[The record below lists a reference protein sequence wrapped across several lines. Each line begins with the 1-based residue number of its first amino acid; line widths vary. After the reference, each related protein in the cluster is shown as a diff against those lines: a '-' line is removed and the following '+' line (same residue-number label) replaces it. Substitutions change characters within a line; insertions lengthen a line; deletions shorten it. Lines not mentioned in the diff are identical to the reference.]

1 MKPRTSNEV
10 PPPFHI
16 RATESVRV
24 RMTLWYLAVMSL
36 IIVVFG
42 SSLYGSSQVFLNSYA
57 AESRLQAQVYQDSQH
72 YVTMYRRALLAHNTL
87 TSQPLRTQELVVLF
101 GTGGKVLAA
110 GGPLTS
116 GMIVQLQLR
125 SAETSGMFDL
135 AVPQTHPH
143 GLWKWSSVSQY
154 RVLVT
159 PVLNQNA
166 RIATLLVGL
175 PQPTPTPLLAIW
187 LFWGAMA
194 LVVAAIGGY
203 WLAGKVLRPV
213 NAITRMANEIN
224 ATDLR
229 RRLHFEH
236 RDEFGELAATF
247 DHMLSRLEA
256 AFRRQAQFTAD
267 ASHELRTPLTIMNLE
282 INRALMQL
290 NEPEEYRQVLEQINV
305 ENAHMMAMVN
315 NLLLLARADTGK
327 LALELHD
334 VDLGDVALASVE
346 RLLPLARRSGVMLAT
361 GDLPEL
367 IVRGDS
373 QYLGQ
378 MLTNLI
384 ENGIKYST
392 GTGCRVWVNLALEDE
407 RVALV
412 WVQDNG
418 PGISK
423 EHLPYLFERFYRADK
438 ARARQSRDPEESADG
453 LGEQSSGTGLGLS
466 IVQWI
471 VAAHGGAVQVESAVG
486 SGTRFEV
493 RLPLASAKTA
503 PLDAGGPPDD
513 TPMTES
519 ARHVHVPVILA
530 GDTDTAPIGAEH
542 SISKESPMPDDL
554 AVRPAKQQGR
564 AGTLPGAF
572 LTVLICQALVFLF
585 AATLHTGAFG
595 VPSLYAA
602 MVVEGLCGIASIFSA
617 YTILARRSSLVR
629 TAFIVQILVLLGVL
643 LGLFVVLR
651 NESIRTPINVGLHIM
666 MLALIL
672 LGLSLLSLP
681 ATRAGLR
688 RKADASLA

>member
-213 NAITRMANEIN
+213 N
-224 ATDLR
+224 DYP
-229 RRLHFEH
+229 H
-236 RDEFGELAATF
+236 
-247 DHMLSRLEA
+247 
-256 AFRRQAQFTAD
+256 
-267 ASHELRTPLTIMNLE
+267 
-282 INRALMQL
+282 
-290 NEPEEYRQVLEQINV
+290 
-305 ENAHMMAMVN
+305 
-315 NLLLLARADTGK
+315 
-327 LALELHD
+327 
-334 VDLGDVALASVE
+334 
-346 RLLPLARRSGVMLAT
+346 
-361 GDLPEL
+361 
-367 IVRGDS
+367 
-373 QYLGQ
+373 GQ
-378 MLTNLI
+378 
-384 ENGIKYST
+384 
-392 GTGCRVWVNLALEDE
+392 
-407 RVALV
+407 
-412 WVQDNG
+412 
-418 PGISK
+418 
-423 EHLPYLFERFYRADK
+423 
-438 ARARQSRDPEESADG
+438 
-453 LGEQSSGTGLGLS
+453 
-466 IVQWI
+466 
-471 VAAHGGAVQVESAVG
+471 
-486 SGTRFEV
+486 
-493 RLPLASAKTA
+493 
-503 PLDAGGPPDD
+503 
-513 TPMTES
+513 
-519 ARHVHVPVILA
+519 
-530 GDTDTAPIGAEH
+530 
-542 SISKESPMPDDL
+542 
-554 AVRPAKQQGR
+554 
-564 AGTLPGAF
+564 
-572 LTVLICQALVFLF
+572 
-585 AATLHTGAFG
+585 
-595 VPSLYAA
+595 
-602 MVVEGLCGIASIFSA
+602 
-617 YTILARRSSLVR
+617 
-629 TAFIVQILVLLGVL
+629 
-643 LGLFVVLR
+643 
-651 NESIRTPINVGLHIM
+651 
-666 MLALIL
+666 
-672 LGLSLLSLP
+672 
-681 ATRAGLR
+681 
-688 RKADASLA
+688 

>member
-1 MKPRTSNEV
+1 
-10 PPPFHI
+10 
-16 RATESVRV
+16 
-24 RMTLWYLAVMSL
+24 
-36 IIVVFG
+36 
-42 SSLYGSSQVFLNSYA
+42 
-57 AESRLQAQVYQDSQH
+57 
-72 YVTMYRRALLAHNTL
+72 
-87 TSQPLRTQELVVLF
+87 
-101 GTGGKVLAA
+101 
-110 GGPLTS
+110 
-116 GMIVQLQLR
+116 
-125 SAETSGMFDL
+125 
-135 AVPQTHPH
+135 
-143 GLWKWSSVSQY
+143 
-154 RVLVT
+154 
-159 PVLNQNA
+159 
-166 RIATLLVGL
+166 
-175 PQPTPTPLLAIW
+175 
-187 LFWGAMA
+187 
-194 LVVAAIGGY
+194 
-203 WLAGKVLRPV
+203 
-213 NAITRMANEIN
+213 
-224 ATDLR
+224 
-229 RRLHFEH
+229 
-236 RDEFGELAATF
+236 
-247 DHMLSRLEA
+247 
-256 AFRRQAQFTAD
+256 
-267 ASHELRTPLTIMNLE
+267 
-282 INRALMQL
+282 
-290 NEPEEYRQVLEQINV
+290 
-305 ENAHMMAMVN
+305 MMAMVN

-672 LGLSLLSLP
+672 LDSACSAFPLLELACGERPTHPWRNPVSGTCALIKCARQAVLCYRCSACLLTTCIVLLASDILVLQNPRTSPVLVSGSLFVCLLQTGELRATVYETAFDNSLP
-681 ATRAGLR
+681 FAKDRQRAEIPSVLSATVRG
-688 RKADASLA
+688 